1 MVSDINVKVYYI
13 QRVNNKNINE
23 TVLFILHGTIY
34 GKKQF
39 NTAMYIWYVP
49 YDLFIMLI

>member
-1 MVSDINVKVYYI
+1 MVSDINVKVYI
-13 QRVNNKNINE
+13 QKVNNKNINE
-23 TVLFILHGTIY
+23 TVLFILHGAIY

-49 YDLFIMLI
+49 